1 MNRITG
7 ERTVD
12 INGQGYVMRFTWR
25 ALAEVEA
32 EYGDNPNLF
41 KPEVLAKVT
50 AAGLREK
57 HPDMTPERIMELS
70 PPLMPL
76 CSAVR
81 EAIQWAYFGGEV
93 VPKTETAATDVKKN
107 RLADGLSRL
116 IKRLLRRG

>member
-25 ALAEVEA
+25 ALAEIEA
-32 EYGDNPNLF
+32 DYGDNPNLF

-57 HPDMTPERIMELS
+57 HPDMTAERIMELS

-76 CSAVR
+76 CVAVR
-81 EAIQWAYFGGEV
+81 EAIQWAYFGTET
-93 VPKTETAATDVKKN
+93 VPKTEARTEVKKN